1 MTRATCLT
9 SDDALRSQLRERR
22 LATLL
27 ATLVARQRESA
38 DLALADG
45 DLGTAA
51 SLEESSAMA
60 THRLGLF
67 EDAMLAI
74 LRAHPQEVDPSAYVG
89 LRHSPAW

>member
-1 MTRATCLT
+1 MTRATCWT
-9 SDDALRSQLRERR
+9 SDAALRSLLRERR

-27 ATLVARQRESA
+27 ATSVARQRESA
-38 DLALADG
+38 DLALAQG

-51 SLEESSAMA
+51 SREESSALA

-74 LRAHPQEVDPSAYVG
+74 LRGHREELDPRPYASS
-89 LRHSPAW
+89 RHSPTY

>member
-9 SDDALRSQLRERR
+9 SDDALRSLLRERR

-27 ATLVARQRESA
+27 ATLVAYQRESA
-38 DLALADG
+38 DLALAQG
-45 DLGTAA
+45 DLGMAA
-51 SLEESSAMA
+51 SREESSALA

-74 LRAHPQEVDPSAYVG
+74 LRGHRQEVDPSPYVG
-89 LRHSPAW
+89 SPHPSTC